1 MFFYKFR
8 TTEFGQTLTVKES
21 WSMESMS
28 RTLNYGVWIIQY
40 DSYCIVYTLWSS
52 SFFDPISI
60 KISLLVCFSTVQMT
74 SNWMDHMK
82 YLTPVGIGQICEFE
96 IFRAIFLHFWS
107 EVHINFEEY
116 ILGHEEMHAK
126 MVLVMFGTLFA
137 GQILLFMWR
146 KKHPRSYNLGMFYF
160 IRQPIIF
167 WLLIGGTNDNF
178 EKLHSL
184 ACYLF
189 RYVILFILDFIVL
202 FSFGSFIH
210 LLLESFVEK

>member
-1 MFFYKFR
+1 
-8 TTEFGQTLTVKES
+8 
-21 WSMESMS
+21 
-28 RTLNYGVWIIQY
+28 
-40 DSYCIVYTLWSS
+40 
-52 SFFDPISI
+52 
-60 KISLLVCFSTVQMT
+60 
-74 SNWMDHMK
+74 
-82 YLTPVGIGQICEFE
+82 
-96 IFRAIFLHFWS
+96 
-107 EVHINFEEY
+107 
-116 ILGHEEMHAK
+116 MHAK

-146 KKHPRSYNLGMFYF
+146 KKHPRSYNLGMFYL
-160 IRQPIIF
+160 IIPPIISFQSIF

-210 LLLESFVEK
+210 LLLELFVEK